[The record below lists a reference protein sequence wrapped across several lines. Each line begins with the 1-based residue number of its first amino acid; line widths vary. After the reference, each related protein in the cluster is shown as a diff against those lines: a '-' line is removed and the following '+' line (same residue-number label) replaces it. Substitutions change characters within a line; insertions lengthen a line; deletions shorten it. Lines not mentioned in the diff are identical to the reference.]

1 MVTVKR
7 YEVAK
12 IAMSSGRSQT
22 CVDPRNH
29 VLDSGAHWC
38 HPANTI
44 KRPVRGDDAVSVRVY
59 EELRMSQIIII
70 IILNN
75 NNNNSRDNV
84 YGAVIMTKV
93 ITRVHPVHLMNVD

>member
-1 MVTVKR
+1 LVTVKW

-12 IAMSSGRSQT
+12 IAMTSGRSQT

-44 KRPVRGDDAVSVRVY
+44 KRPVRGDDAVSGRVY

-70 IILNN
+70 III
-75 NNNNSRDNV
+75 
-84 YGAVIMTKV
+84 AMTMFMV
-93 ITRVHPVHLMNVD
+93 LSS